1 MCRSSRRGSTSV
13 WRGYRLVALIAQML
27 DYMLPRKVMS
37 WKESFELYFEEQMLG
52 GLFPDLEF
60 YGITKPRHVEQAI
73 AEKDLLSHQVYW
85 TLYQFSFAA
94 GFTTTVPEDDHL
106 D

>member
-1 MCRSSRRGSTSV
+1 
-13 WRGYRLVALIAQML
+13 ML

-73 AEKDLLSHQVYW
+73 TEKDLLSHQVYS

-94 GFTTTVPEDDHL
+94 GFTTTIPEEEYPAWLSANCPETFDKCFL
-106 D
+106 SWW